1 MWHGIYEAL
10 LLNMIGLISPPFN
23 STAVIL
29 RTTTCHYRGA
39 GMKLSFLPLPQFQ
52 WLNTDSPP
60 LTRFFKTVENNQK
73 QGLARQGLAG
83 FTYSGGGAR
92 WAYLLRRPC
101 TIESKVTPTKC
112 QVEHHFFAFFADPRL
127 SRRTN
132 YVRWTRYSEA
142 IKSKKTGR
150 QII

>member
-1 MWHGIYEAL
+1 MK
-10 LLNMIGLISPPFN
+10 GLISPPFN

-39 GMKLSFLPLPQFQ
+39 GMKLLFLPLPQFQ
-52 WLNTDSPP
+52 NLNTDSPP
-60 LTRFFKTVENNQK
+60 LTRFLRQWKNNQK
-73 QGLARQGLAG
+73 QGLTVREIAGWRLAG
-83 FTYSGGGAR
+83 LTYSGRGAR
-92 WAYLLRRPC
+92 RAYLLRYPC

-112 QVEHHFFAFFADPRL
+112 QVEHHFSAFFADPRL

-142 IKSKKTGR
+142 IKSKTTGR